1 MSLDEIASELAHLL
15 KAQGYKKQKLN
26 WFRSDDGI
34 TIAFTIQKSYYS
46 SQTWYYCFGVSINAF
61 HEKDIRSAHSCEIQ
75 ERFDSAIGGKVLG
88 PRDILNILKMWE
100 HRFGTMEKLRSS
112 AVQGKLPRVSSVSAI
127 KYLTS
132 VTNTCQSMV
141 NQGTIQNPD

>member
-61 HEKDIRSAHSCEIQ
+61 HEKEIRSAHSCEIQ

-100 HRFGTMEKLRSS
+100 HRFGTMEKLREFSS
-112 AVQGKLPRVSSVSAI
+112 SRKTSAGKLSICNQISNFCNKHMSI
-127 KYLTS
+127 
-132 VTNTCQSMV
+132 NGQSRDDSK
-141 NQGTIQNPD
+141 P